1 MKKFVALLLSFC
13 MILPVIPAASEEN
26 DLDVVI
32 AYDTVMS
39 LIGRDGYTDKT
50 EGQLLKSAVLKLMRE
65 DKELYYKVLDNIAK
79 SVDENSAFYSPEE
92 WKAMMTEFAGKT
104 GGIGVV
110 VSVISGYLEI
120 VSVIEKGPA
129 DRVNLESG
137 DRIIECDGRDITGK
151 NAETAVNYLRGET
164 GSVVSIKVLKR
175 DGSIRDYSLT
185 RDEIA
190 LESVASAILEEDK
203 IGYLNIASFTQE
215 TANEARNKF
224 NEFQNSGIKN
234 VIIDLR
240 NNGGGILESARE
252 IASML
257 LDKGE
262 TIVEVKCKIEALNEV
277 RKAQGRE
284 FDFDIV
290 VLINGYSA
298 SASEVLAAALTDN
311 GEAISIGEKS
321 YGKATVQQLYPMGG
335 FGGLKITVQQYFT
348 PKGEFI
354 HGQGITPTYE
364 VINEKK
370 TYEAK
375 DITHP
380 SYTRKFKEGDEDEEI
395 KIIEELLYKLNYD
408 VGTPDNKFEA
418 NTRRAVTQFQESEGL
433 YPYGVCDITTQS
445 HITNKILTTEFI
457 IDTQLE
463 QAINYF
469 KNGGVK

>member
-1 MKKFVALLLSFC
+1 MKKLVALILSLC
-13 MILPVIPAASEEN
+13 MLIPVIPAAAEEN
-26 DLDVVI
+26 DLDVVL
-32 AYDTVMS
+32 AYNTVMS
-39 LIGRDGYTDKT
+39 LIGRDAFTDKT
-50 EGQLLKSAVLKLMRE
+50 EAELLKSAVLKLLRE
-65 DKELYYKVLDNIAK
+65 DKELYYKVLDKIAK
-79 SVDENSAFYSPEE
+79 SVDENCAFYSPEE
-92 WKAMMTEFAGKT
+92 WKEMMTEYAGKT

-110 VSVISGYLEI
+110 VSVISEYLEV
-120 VSVIEKGPA
+120 VSVIENGPA

-137 DRIIECDGRDITGK
+137 DRIIECDGRDLTGK
-151 NAETAVNYLRGET
+151 NAETAVNYLRGEKGT
-164 GSVVSIKVLKR
+164 VVSIKVLKK
-175 DGSIRDYSLT
+175 DGTVRSYSLT

-190 LESVASAILEEDK
+190 LESVAGTILEEEK
-203 IGYLNIASFTQE
+203 IGYLNISSFTQE
-215 TANEARNKF
+215 TANEARRKF
-224 NEFQNSGIKN
+224 TEFQNAGIKN

-257 LDKGE
+257 LDEGE
-262 TIVEVKCKIEALNEV
+262 LIVQIKCKIEALNEV

-290 VLINGYSA
+290 ILINGYTA
-298 SASEVLAAALTDN
+298 SASEVLTAALTDN
-311 GEAISIGEKS
+311 GEAISMGEKS
-321 YGKATVQQLYPMGG
+321 YGKATVQNLYPMGEY
-335 FGGLKITVQQYFT
+335 GGLKVTVQQYFT

-380 SYTRKFKEGDEDEEI
+380 SYTKKFKEGDEDEEI

-433 YPYGVCDITTQS
+433 YPYGVCDLTTQS
-445 HITNKILTTEFI
+445 HITNKILTTEFVV
-457 IDTQLE
+457 DTQLE
-463 QAINYF
+463 QAIQHF
-469 KNGGVK
+469 KNGGGK